1 MSDPVNPKHY
11 RGDIVWQATKGL
23 HPDGFNASKYIIRS
37 TGINPEENKHPTAA
51 GRLEDL
57 KKAQWYLNKAI
68 ERTRAEAEQEAKAH
82 FKVQT
87 RSMPE
92 SQQIVDEILADTRTS
107 SFRVAPTPRPDDW
120 N

>member
-1 MSDPVNPKHY
+1 MTDPVNPKHY

-23 HPDGFNASKYIIRS
+23 HPDGFNASKYLIRS

-57 KKAQWYLNKAI
+57 NKAQWYLNKAI

-87 RSMPE
+87 VE
-92 SQQIVDEILADTRTS
+92 DVAEILEDITPDVKTS
-107 SFRVAPTPRPDDW
+107 SFMVAPTPRPDDW

>member
-11 RGDIVWQATKGL
+11 RGDTVWQATKGL
-23 HPDGFNASKYIIRS
+23 HPDGFNASKYLIRS

-57 KKAQWYLNKAI
+57 HKAQWYLNKAI
-68 ERTRAEAEQEAKAH
+68 ERTRAEAEQEAEAKRAVTQ
-82 FKVQT
+82 K
-87 RSMPE
+87 SE
-92 SQQIVDEILADTRTS
+92 DEMLANARTS
-107 SFRVAPTPRPDDW
+107 SFTVPLTARPDDW

>member
-1 MSDPVNPKHY
+1 MNDPVNPKHY
-11 RGDIVWQATKGL
+11 RGDTVWQATKGL
-23 HPDGFNASKYIIRS
+23 HPDGFNASKYLIRS

-57 KKAQWYLNKAI
+57 NKAQWYLNKAI
-68 ERTRAEAEQEAKAH
+68 ERTRAEAEQEARDQ

-87 RSMPE
+87 TEDVETLEDITSG
-92 SQQIVDEILADTRTS
+92 VRTS
-107 SFRVAPTPRPDDW
+107 AFMVAPTARPDDW

>member
-1 MSDPVNPKHY
+1 MTDPVNPKHY

-23 HPDGFNASKYIIRS
+23 HPDGFNASKYLIRS

-57 KKAQWYLNKAI
+57 NKAQWYLNKAI
-68 ERTRAEAEQEAKAH
+68 ERTRGEVEQEARAEWEAT
-82 FKVQT
+82 QQ
-87 RSMPE
+87 SE
-92 SQQIVDEILADTRTS
+92 SQQAIDEILANVRTS
-107 SFRVAPTPRPDDW
+107 PFSAAPTARPDDW